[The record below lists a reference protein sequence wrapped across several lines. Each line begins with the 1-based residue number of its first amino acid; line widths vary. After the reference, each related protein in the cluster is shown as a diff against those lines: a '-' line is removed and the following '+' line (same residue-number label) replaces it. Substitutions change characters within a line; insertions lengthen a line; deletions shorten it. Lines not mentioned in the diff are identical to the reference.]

1 MLKKCMKKEDPPLP
15 YLSLTQAVYLFPSH
29 WLGWGTHSS
38 QLANLKQIVTGRRGK
53 EGGRGRCLR
62 QSRNKLEQP
71 SLTLLEKICV
81 NSLKTTCQFGFF
93 VCLFFQF
100 NPNLTKPSH
109 LCFLRPPAQILI
121 GFCLGSVPVPLK
133 TSFRKLTEHCKPSI
147 IEKIEI
153 YIYIFL
159 RWGSYH
165 HGSVVNK
172 PD

>member
-81 NSLKTTCQFGFF
+81 NSLKTTCQFVFF
-93 VCLFFQF
+93 CLFVF
-100 NPNLTKPSH
+100 
-109 LCFLRPPAQILI
+109 
-121 GFCLGSVPVPLK
+121 
-133 TSFRKLTEHCKPSI
+133 SI
-147 IEKIEI
+147 
-153 YIYIFL
+153 
-159 RWGSYH
+159 
-165 HGSVVNK
+165 
-172 PD
+172 